1 MPKKRVPI
9 AKKKSSGR
17 GIQKVKV
24 ASRSAGKKKAPLT
37 TSSRIAA
44 PIRTKPI
51 RTKPIRTSPVLP
63 KAEVKPLPPGTT
75 GAEVPIPAAAFQ
87 QLVTAAA
94 TENNKGAVVWV
105 NGGCELLVIT
115 GKVQARLDDGLILI
129 SVPVSCDQAASS
141 TIQVPFAVGGKD
153 SPAGMICAT
162 EDRPRGP
169 AAIVDVWGDALIAFA
184 WRILLRV
191 TTRAAAQSGVDQD
204 GAGLIPV
211 SITAAKDSLALLP
224 IARHT
229 FDRMKS

>member
-17 GIQKVKV
+17 GVQKAKV
-24 ASRSAGKKKAPLT
+24 ASRSAGKKNAPLT

-44 PIRTKPI
+44 RIRTNL
-51 RTKPIRTSPVLP
+51 VLP
-63 KAEVKPLPPGTT
+63 KREVKPLPPGAT

-87 QLVTAAA
+87 QLITAAA

>member
-17 GIQKVKV
+17 GIQKARA
-24 ASRSAGKKKAPLT
+24 ASRN
-37 TSSRIAA
+37 AA
-44 PIRTKPI
+44 PIRTT
-51 RTKPIRTSPVLP
+51 RALP
-63 KAEVKPLPPGTT
+63 KADAKPLPPGAT
-75 GAEVPIPAAAFQ
+75 GAEVPIPAASFQ
-87 QLVTAAA
+87 QLITAAA

-105 NGGCELLVIT
+105 NGGCELRVIT

-129 SVPVSCDQAASS
+129 SVPVSCDQATSS